1 MPSRDHD
8 HGPTAVY
15 SKVEVENDE
24 GSTQKTEIPQL
35 VLKEGERWE
44 IGKPR

>member
-1 MPSRDHD
+1 MPSKDHD

-15 SKVEVENDE
+15 SKVEVENDK
-24 GSTQKTEIPQL
+24 GSTQKTETLQS
-35 VLKEGERWE
+35 VLKEGEGWE